1 MAITGYKLRINGGVY
16 TDYEIDV
23 GLVYEYL
30 FEGLSPSTE
39 YDVELAAYDE
49 EGQMSFWSSIV
60 SATTDAAPELFS
72 VIDSV
77 GNEVT
82 NDAGDLATVFV

>member
-1 MAITGYKLRINGGVY
+1 MITGYKLRINGGAY

-49 EGQMSFWSSIV
+49 EGEMSFWSSVV
-60 SATTDAAPELFS
+60 SATTDAAPEMFS
-72 VIDSV
+72 VVDAS
-77 GNEVT
+77 GNDVT
-82 NDAGDLATVFV
+82 NDDGATATVFV